1 VELLIEPG
9 RCSVCRLDPGRPWP
23 VPPAGARLYSAT
35 RTADELSVVC
45 AEGDEPEHA
54 RVESGWRCLRIVG
67 PLAFDLVGV
76 LASVTVPLAASGIG
90 VFVLS
95 TFDTDLVLVKDE
107 DLDPAVDVLGGAGH
121 RVGVAGTGNP

>member
-1 VELLIEPG
+1 MELLIEPG

-23 VPPAGARLYSAT
+23 TPRAGTRLYSVT
-35 RTADELSVVC
+35 RTVDELSVVC
-45 AEGDEPEHA
+45 AEGDEPADA
-54 RVESGWRCLRIVG
+54 RVESGWRALRIVG

-76 LASVTVPLAASGIG
+76 IASVTVPLAGAEVG

-107 DLDPAVDVLGGAGH
+107 DLDRAVDVLGGAGH
-121 RVGVAGTGNP
+121 RVTPAIA